1 MLVMN
6 KNDVKTNEK
15 TSAMVGR
22 RCIMCVYVGG
32 GDRRATGEGDGF
44 LLCVKRAVK
53 N

>member
-32 GDRRATGEGDGF
+32 VIGVLRVREMVFCYVLKG
-44 LLCVKRAVK
+44 R
-53 N
+53 